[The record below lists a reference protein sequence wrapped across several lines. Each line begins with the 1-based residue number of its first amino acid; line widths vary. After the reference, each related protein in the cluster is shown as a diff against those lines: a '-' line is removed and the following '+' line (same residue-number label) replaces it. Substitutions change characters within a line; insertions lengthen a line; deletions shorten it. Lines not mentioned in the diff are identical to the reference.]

1 MIIIDKNKCPQDHQC
16 PAIAVCPQKAISQHG
31 FDLPVV
37 DQDLCINCKKCV
49 KFCPKGAIQDKV

>member
-16 PAIAVCPQKAISQHG
+16 PAIACCPKKAISQYD

-37 DQDLCINCKKCV
+37 DQDLCIGCKKCV
-49 KFCPKGAIQDKV
+49 KFCPKGAIQEEF